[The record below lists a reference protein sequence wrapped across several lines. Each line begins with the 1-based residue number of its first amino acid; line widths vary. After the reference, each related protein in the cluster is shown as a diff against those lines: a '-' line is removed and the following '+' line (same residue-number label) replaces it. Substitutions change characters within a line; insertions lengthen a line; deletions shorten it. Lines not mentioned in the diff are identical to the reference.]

1 MGKLI
6 PRCFAANSDTVYF
19 LARAVSTNDKT
30 GPEMVA
36 LVKSDP
42 YPASIQEA
50 KWTVVNNTTSRFFS
64 SWYNRYYM
72 SGDLSCTVD
81 DNGVFIFTGQYSS
94 SGARNSYRYDP
105 LAPRDANHKTLPTNA
120 TGEWTALITDS
131 QYSSFPYYW
140 GSSSDPDPFILF
152 NANGK
157 NNANNT
163 NNNNATTSTTINGT
177 TLSVRYGSDKLW
189 AVMET
194 GTPYYARMNN
204 YTYAKHHRTLAVF
217 PFTAPYTVTSPP
229 ASVVT
234 APWDLTCEYYYEVQT
249 LAVFGGKI
257 YYVCQSENE
266 KSVRTGHLYTYD
278 SATSQTLGPI
288 ETGLYCTGK
297 RSLTLVSGKPGV
309 ASPVYGLVSNSD
321 SFGVLDLSPENY
333 GRCTDYKSDSRNLF
347 RVDDMIEAP
356 MPDPPEC
363 LETCTEMRACHAPY
377 THWVDLYIHDNKMNV
392 TQGPFR
398 MDGTCWDLRLVYGP
412 VDRTKTPNS
421 AFSRQT
427 LVILPSTC
435 AL

>member
-1 MGKLI
+1 MRRGCWIKLTVFGGAEREEEEHKQNNRTTRTLRTKSIAHCLERVETVSTGKRKSDKFKRFYIFTRDSCFLLFVLSLTQLNLLKKNMGKLI

-163 NNNNATTSTTINGT
+163 NNNNATTSVPSQGSNSTQFMLQYKFGNSRGIN
-177 TLSVRYGSDKLW
+177 SVPSIHYWTFNSSGYPQDS
-189 AVMET
+189 
-194 GTPYYARMNN
+194 
-204 YTYAKHHRTLAVF
+204 KHS
-217 PFTAPYTVTSPP
+217 Y
-229 ASVVT
+229 
-234 APWDLTCEYYYEVQT
+234 
-249 LAVFGGKI
+249 
-257 YYVCQSENE
+257 
-266 KSVRTGHLYTYD
+266 
-278 SATSQTLGPI
+278 
-288 ETGLYCTGK
+288 
-297 RSLTLVSGKPGV
+297 LVSYSVGKG
-309 ASPVYGLVSNSD
+309 GTRR
-321 SFGVLDLSPENY
+321 E
-333 GRCTDYKSDSRNLF
+333 SR
-347 RVDDMIEAP
+347 
-356 MPDPPEC
+356 
-363 LETCTEMRACHAPY
+363 
-377 THWVDLYIHDNKMNV
+377 K
-392 TQGPFR
+392 
-398 MDGTCWDLRLVYGP
+398 
-412 VDRTKTPNS
+412 
-421 AFSRQT
+421 
-427 LVILPSTC
+427 
-435 AL
+435 